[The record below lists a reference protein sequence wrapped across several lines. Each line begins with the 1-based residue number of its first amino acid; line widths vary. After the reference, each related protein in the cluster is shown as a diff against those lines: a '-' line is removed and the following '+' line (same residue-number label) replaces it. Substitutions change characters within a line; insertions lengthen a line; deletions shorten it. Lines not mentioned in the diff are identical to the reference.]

1 MSACICEM
9 KTTIIIYYSICMTF
23 LFSFLLSFFTH
34 RNIWHFF
41 LSSKSHKFHRV
52 SMSTAAS
59 TIFFGVKRRR
69 KCARYV
75 RVWLTSVSLPFFFFS
90 RLVSFHFNPHAKPL
104 RICFRFLR
112 RRRRFFSVSLLFSP
126 SIWIIIF
133 SMHNRFSHIIPYCTR
148 TINNTQFL

>member
-1 MSACICEM
+1 M

-75 RVWLTSVSLPFFFFS
+75 RVWLTSVSLPFFFFLS
-90 RLVSFHFNPHAKPL
+90 LG
-104 RICFRFLR
+104 
-112 RRRRFFSVSLLFSP
+112 FFSFQSPCEATTYMFSLSSSSSSVFFCLT
-126 SIWIIIF
+126 IIF
-133 SMHNRFSHIIPYCTR
+133 SVHMDYY
-148 TINNTQFL
+148 FLNA